1 MQSLTPASEDA
12 ATGLTDVHPE
22 IKEVEAATPETR
34 RVGAVFLSYVTL
46 SGAPCHVQ
54 CLMFSRVHRMAACQQ
69 WVKVSG
75 NHLSDTTCITHTFF
89 KSGESRSRFN

>member
-54 CLMFSRVHRMAACQQ
+54 CLMTNYIRLEFRKKIVR
-69 WVKVSG
+69 KK
-75 NHLSDTTCITHTFF
+75 
-89 KSGESRSRFN
+89 KS